1 MVMKSLVGGSLAA
14 AMTLGALGASAQD
27 DPRHRWKMHSAF
39 TSQTAI
45 LGPAGERV
53 AENIT
58 NISKDTIRVRF
69 FEPNALVPG
78 VQYYDPVSSG
88 SLDAAWGSPGYHMG
102 QNTAYGF
109 FTAVPFGPG
118 FAEYNAWMFYGGG
131 HEIYQEMVGKDN
143 IHGRIC
149 GMIPPETSGWFREE
163 VKSINDLKGIKM
175 RFFGLGARV
184 MEKVGVSTQLLAGGD
199 IYPALELGSIDA
211 TEFAMPSI
219 DETLGFYQIAKYNY
233 FPGWHQPSSFGEL
246 MVNMDKW
253 NELSDWQKDVVN
265 IVCDAN
271 IMQEFIDGEQQQG
284 PALNR
289 MAKDHGVN
297 LRSWSD
303 EDLALLKE
311 KWLEVAA
318 EESAENPDFKRV
330 WEHYSAFRET
340 QKEWRARGYL
350 K

>member
-1 MVMKSLVGGSLAA
+1 MVLKLLLGGTLAA
-14 AMTLGALGASAQD
+14 VMALGAISSASAEEE
-27 DPRHRWKMHSAF
+27 RHRWKMHSAF
-39 TSQTAI
+39 GSKLAV
-45 LGPAGERV
+45 LGPAGVRV
-53 AENIT
+53 SDNIT
-58 NISKDTIRVRF
+58 ELSQGTINVKF

-78 VQYYDPVSSG
+78 VQYYDAVASG
-88 SLDAAWGSPGYHMG
+88 SLDSAWGSPGYHMG
-102 QNTAYGF
+102 QNTAFGF

-131 HEIYQEMVGKDN
+131 HKIYQDMMAKAN

-149 GMIPPETSGWFREE
+149 GMIPPESSGWFRQE

-184 MEKVGVSTQLLAGGD
+184 MEKMGVSTQLLAGGD

-219 DETLGFYQIAKYNY
+219 DETLGFYQIAKHYY

-246 MVNMDKW
+246 LVHMEKW
-253 NELSDWQKDVVN
+253 KKLSKWQMKVVD

-271 IMQEFIDGEQQQG
+271 IMQEYVEGESQQG
-284 PALNR
+284 AALNR
-289 MAKDHGVN
+289 MRNNHGVN
-297 LRSWSD
+297 VHSWSD
-303 EDLALLKE
+303 ADLAILE
-311 KWLEVAA
+311 AKWKEVAA
-318 EESAENPDFKRV
+318 EESVANPDFGLV
-330 WEHYSAFRET
+330 WKHYSAYREE
-340 QKEWRARGYL
+340 QKEWRSRGYL